1 MRWISPRA
9 VLFQPHKACDPV
21 NPAIS
26 REMRQSATGVR
37 FAGRTLNFP
46 TAKRRISQRNLKCR
60 RECLARPSQWKQK
73 CAAQITIPSLLF
85 AGFVFL
91 LLTIF
96 ILISTTCLAVA
107 IASLRRRYLSRSKVS
122 R

>member
-46 TAKRRISQRNLKCR
+46 TAKRRISQRNLKFQRER
-60 RECLARPSQWKQK
+60 RARPSQWKQK
-73 CAAQITIPSLLF
+73 CAARITIPLPF

-96 ILISTTCLAVA
+96 ILIYTAVLVILA
-107 IASLRRRYLSRSKVS
+107 
-122 R
+122 